1 MHKVEHIKTL
11 NYISE
16 ILNAMGK
23 YLVTKKIKRKPHIWH
38 DLKNVKKCIYIKKR
52 NYGNILLYS
61 QICQPNSL
69 SVWDCCLT

>member
-38 DLKNVKKCIYIKKR
+38 DLKNVKKMHMY
-52 NYGNILLYS
+52 
-61 QICQPNSL
+61 
-69 SVWDCCLT
+69 

>member
-23 YLVTKKIKRKPHIWH
+23 YLVTRKIKKKPHVWYH
-38 DLKNVKKCIYIKKR
+38 LKNVKKMHIQKKQR
-52 NYGNILLYS
+52 NYGNILSY
-61 QICQPNSL
+61 
-69 SVWDCCLT
+69 T